1 MFKHIN
7 NFFIFSLRNPYILY
21 FVGLVRY
28 FFFRLSSKI
37 KIMNSPF
44 AISISNAHN
53 LDGMHRIQ
61 TQFFMLRFD
70 RLIFSMMAN
79 EKFNQNSKIL
89 IIGPRSESD
98 ILKLNAYG
106 YKNIQAIDLISYSKN
121 IKIMDAH
128 NMEYE
133 DNTFDSIF
141 CGWVLPYSN
150 QPQKIADNIVRVIK
164 DGGLVSVGVEYHPN
178 EEINS
183 LDKIKELFKNNI
195 NNVFFR
201 YDAELKK
208 QSEKILYK
216 DTGAGS
222 SQILISF
229 SIQKE
234 KK

>member
-53 LDGMHRIQ
+53 LDGMYRIK

-141 CGWVLPYSN
+141 CGWVLPYSK

-164 DGGLVSVGVEYHPN
+164 DGGLVSVGVE
-178 EEINS
+178 
-183 LDKIKELFKNNI
+183 
-195 NNVFFR
+195 
-201 YDAELKK
+201 
-208 QSEKILYK
+208 
-216 DTGAGS
+216 
-222 SQILISF
+222 
-229 SIQKE
+229 
-234 KK
+234 

>member
-1 MFKHIN
+1 M
-7 NFFIFSLRNPYILY
+7 
-21 FVGLVRY
+21 
-28 FFFRLSSKI
+28 
-37 KIMNSPF
+37 
-44 AISISNAHN
+44 AIPTSNTHN
-53 LDGMHRIQ
+53 LDGMFRIK

-79 EKFNQNSKIL
+79 EKFNRNSKIL

-98 ILKLNAYG
+98 ILKLNSYG
-106 YKNIQAIDLISYSKN
+106 YKNIEAIDLISYSKN

-128 NMEYE
+128 NIEYA

-141 CGWVLPYSN
+141 CGWVLPYSSH
-150 QPQKIADNIVRVIK
+150 PQKIADNIVRVIK
-164 DGGLVSVGVEYHPN
+164 DGGLVSVGIEYHPN

-183 LDKIKELFKNNI
+183 LDKIKMLFKNNI
-195 NNVFFR
+195 NSVFFN
-201 YDAELKK
+201 YDADLKE
-208 QSEKILYK
+208 QTEEILYK

-229 SIQKE
+229 SIKKE

>member
-1 MFKHIN
+1 
-7 NFFIFSLRNPYILY
+7 
-21 FVGLVRY
+21 
-28 FFFRLSSKI
+28 
-37 KIMNSPF
+37 MNSPF

-53 LDGMHRIQ
+53 LDGMYRIK

-106 YKNIQAIDLISYSKN
+106 YKNIQEIDLISYSKN

-141 CGWVLPYSN
+141 CGWVLPYSK

-178 EEINS
+178 EKINS

-195 NNVFFR
+195 NNVFFK

-216 DTGAGS
+216 STGAGS

>member
-1 MFKHIN
+1 MSKHLN
-7 NFFIFSLRNPYILY
+7 NFFIFLLRNPYILY

-44 AISISNAHN
+44 AITTSNAHN
-53 LDGMHRIQ
+53 LDGMHRIR

-79 EKFNQNSKIL
+79 EKFNLNTKIL

-141 CGWVLPYSN
+141 CGWVLPYST

-183 LDKIKELFKNNI
+183 LDKITELFKKNI
-195 NNVFFR
+195 KNVFFS
-201 YDAELKK
+201 YDAELKE
-208 QSEKILYK
+208 QAEKILYN
-216 DTGAGS
+216 DTGLGS

-229 SIQKE
+229 SI